1 MASSLATLVGLS
13 VGSAPLLVD
22 LERVLVLDAGGCG
35 GGTAVS
41 VWRSS
46 FSVDDVVVE
55 AAAAAAAAAAV
66 AARLLVRVTFL
77 TVLAR
82 LVLGSVLGELV
93 VALVASGILSLSSL
107 LFSFFFI

>member
-55 AAAAAAAAAAV
+55 AAAAAAAAV